1 MQMLNLAF
9 EIGFDHYRYSLPL
22 EIIKFQCQ
30 YRQEVR
36 NGFEAAKIQGVS
48 KKKPDIYEKKLLC
61 IRDRA
66 LNKNR
71 LVTITNE
78 DLKHELNKTHGK
90 CPITGK
96 EFTFAENNDT
106 DWSVDRVDNNRGYCS
121 DNVVVVSVIV
131 NKAKSNLDLSGI
143 IKTALLAHEGNELL
157 TVNEWFRLAK
167 FYFKKMNFLK
177 PLHFC
182 QLLTNS
188 QSLFDQLIFLQLF
201 HKKNQNSKVFLKKL
215 EKYINKKE
223 IQKAEKLA
231 YKRVHHRA
239 DIDVNVLYDS
249 PKLYQAVKSFVK
261 VINQHSNDFDQLLMN
276 CLFA

>member
-1 MQMLNLAF
+1 MQILNLAF

-22 EIIKFQCQ
+22 EIIKFQVQ

-36 NGFEAAKIQGVS
+36 NGFEAAKLQGAS
-48 KKKPDIYEKKLLC
+48 KKKPDLYEKKLLC

-71 LVTITNE
+71 MVTITIE
-78 DLKHELNKTHGK
+78 DLKHELNRTHGR
-90 CPITGK
+90 CPITEEK
-96 EFTFAENNDT
+96 FTFAENNDT
-106 DWSVDRVDNNRGYCS
+106 DWSVDRIDNNRGYCP
-121 DNVVVVSVIV
+121 DNIVIVSVIA
-131 NKAKSNLDLSGI
+131 NKAKSNLDLSEI
-143 IKTALLAHEGNELL
+143 IKTALSGHEGNEFL
-157 TVNEWFRLAK
+157 TGNEWFRLAQ
-167 FYFKKMNFLK
+167 FYFKKMSFLK

-201 HKKNQNSKVFLKKL
+201 HKKNQNAKIFLKQL
-215 EKYINKKE
+215 ENHINKKE

-231 YKRVHHRA
+231 YKRVYHRA
-239 DIDVNVLYDS
+239 DIDVNVVYDS
-249 PKLYQAVKSFVK
+249 PKLYQSVKSFVK
-261 VINQHSNDFDQLLMN
+261 VINQHSNDFDHLLMN